1 MKGPWESIAAGRE
14 KGYKTQKLEKVSRH
28 IHFRVHASKRVK
40 AVRELVN
47 EVAGL
52 LPYEKHLMDILKAGG
67 NNTEKKMYK
76 FAKKRGVIVQLGS
89 HKRALAKRDA
99 VKESYSKMRR
109 AHHHH

>member
-28 IHFRVHASKRVK
+28 IHFRHASKRVK

-76 FAKKRGVIVQLGS
+76 FAKKRLGS

>member
-14 KGYKTQKLEKVSRH
+14 KGHKTQKLEKTTKHISCRH
-28 IHFRVHASKRVK
+28 ATKRVK
-40 AVRELVN
+40 AVRELIS

-76 FAKKRGVIVQLGS
+76 FAKKRLGA

-99 VKESYSKMRR
+99 VKEAYAKMRR